1 MSLSRGLISDLGH
14 TCNSGKISPVS
25 SQDPLTWLG
34 VSSVPSRQ
42 RISAISFAQRYSLP
56 TISQALLLQWSLSL
70 TLGFAASVPGRN
82 SPPFN
87 ANREKIDVK
96 QERRE

>member
-1 MSLSRGLISDLGH
+1 MSLSRSLISDLGH

-25 SQDPLTWLG
+25 SITHSPGLVYRLYLPG
-34 VSSVPSRQ
+34 RGYYS
-42 RISAISFAQRYSLP
+42 ISFAQRYSLP